1 VRRCASLP
9 GSPNGEYFATASYDR
24 TACVYGRQPDGS
36 YELRRRFHF
45 AGTVEALAFTPDSAS
60 VAFTARN
67 DNYLHY
73 VQLSDMAPTRYNMNK
88 NGDDF
93 VSFVGMDRTPRKH
106 EGAAVGREVAQAH
119 VGGGRSCRRARGSQ
133 CKCRRTA
140 STSWS
145 ALTSRA

>member
-1 VRRCASLP
+1 MTCGRNGTARLAVCLKCLGYP
-9 GSPNGEYFATASYDR
+9 LLGSPNGEYFATASYDR
-24 TACVYGRQPDGS
+24 TACVYGRQADGS

-73 VQLSDMAPTRYNMNK
+73 VQLSDMTPTRYNMNK

-93 VSFVGMDRTPRKH
+93 VSFVGMDCT
-106 EGAAVGREVAQAH
+106 
-119 VGGGRSCRRARGSQ
+119 RRNRGE
-133 CKCRRTA
+133 
-140 STSWS
+140 
-145 ALTSRA
+145 